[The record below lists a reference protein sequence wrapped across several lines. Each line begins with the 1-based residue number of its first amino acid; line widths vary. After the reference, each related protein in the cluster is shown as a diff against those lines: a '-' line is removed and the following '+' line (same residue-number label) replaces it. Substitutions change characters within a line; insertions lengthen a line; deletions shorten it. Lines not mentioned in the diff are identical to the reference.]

1 MATLTDREPEDML
14 QELKGD
20 IYFNP
25 MISEYEIKDKFIS
38 GNVIAKADYVENYM
52 ETHPDH
58 EQAKESLAALRKT
71 TPRPIPFE
79 DLDFNFGK
87 RWIPTGIYS
96 KFATYLFDT
105 DVSIHYAA
113 SRDEF
118 TLKASGSNVKITEQ
132 FAVKSQSRTFNGIAL
147 MKHSMHNISP
157 DITKKVTKMIDG
169 ELKEVKV
176 RDSEAIQLANTK
188 IDEIRNGFNDWLS
201 EQSAKFKDR
210 LADKYNQTFN
220 CFVRHDYDGS
230 HQTFPGLD
238 LRGLG
243 IPDLYKSQ
251 KDTVWMD
258 ILNGGGIIDNEIG
271 GGKTLIMCVS
281 SYEKKRLVLV
291 NKPIIT
297 ALKTNVHEIGQ
308 TYCTAYPNA
317 RILYLGKED
326 FTPQIGQES
335 LMK

>member
-1 MATLTDREPEDML
+1 MFHPLELTDTQQMKASLYIEIRDTYYHLYSSEATRLEANSALREILNRLYDDFTCRFGNINDAKNLCLIKMDAGGNEILSLERYVNGLATKADIFQQPVAFNPNEITHADIPKEALVASLKKYAGINLECMATLSDREPEDML

-38 GNVIAKADYVENYM
+38 GNVIAKADYVENYL

-58 EQAKESLAALRKT
+58 EQAKESLAALREA

-79 DLDFNFGK
+79 DLDFNFGE
-87 RWIPTGIYS
+87 RWIPAGIYS

-118 TLKASGSNVKITEQ
+118 TLKALGSNVKITEQ

-147 MKHSMHNISP
+147 MKHAMHNTSH

-176 RDSEAIQLANTK
+176 RDS
-188 IDEIRNGFNDWLS
+188 
-201 EQSAKFKDR
+201 
-210 LADKYNQTFN
+210 
-220 CFVRHDYDGS
+220 
-230 HQTFPGLD
+230 
-238 LRGLG
+238 
-243 IPDLYKSQ
+243 
-251 KDTVWMD
+251 
-258 ILNGGGIIDNEIG
+258 
-271 GGKTLIMCVS
+271 
-281 SYEKKRLVLV
+281 
-291 NKPIIT
+291 
-297 ALKTNVHEIGQ
+297 
-308 TYCTAYPNA
+308 
-317 RILYLGKED
+317 
-326 FTPQIGQES
+326 
-335 LMK
+335 